1 MAVTSLLGASIK
13 RVDDPRLITGKA
25 TYTEDIT
32 LPRMV
37 YAAFLRSSYPHARIK
52 SIRTDRAKALAGVL
66 GVFTGQDIKGVVA
79 PLPCAWQIPNS
90 ELKLPDYNALAI
102 DEVRYTGDAVAVAV
116 AKDPGTARDA
126 LELIDVDYE
135 PLGVVL
141 QQEEA
146 IKPGASL
153 VHSSLPNNQAFH
165 WKVSGGD
172 TQKAFSNAKVVVKA
186 RFTNQRLLPTALET
200 RGAVAQYNSAT
211 GELTLWVTSQN
222 PHVHRLLL
230 SGVLGVPEHK
240 LRVIAPEVGG
250 GFGSKLPIYPGE
262 AVVCF
267 LAMKLDRPVKWVEDR
282 TENYLATLH
291 ARDHVQYVELAA
303 NRDGTIL
310 GIKAN
315 VYANMGAYIS
325 TAAPGV
331 PTILFGLILCGCY
344 KIPNVQIDVYGVFT
358 NTNPVDLYRGAGRPE
373 ALFIIERMVDILA
386 QELSLDP
393 SEVRRK
399 NFIPKTSFPYTAA
412 TGLIYDS
419 GDYVGTLDKA
429 LQIVDYK
436 KLREEQARLRKEG
449 RLLGIGLST
458 YVEICGLGPSKVV
471 RATGF
476 GLGLW
481 ESCTVRMDPTGKVTV
496 LTGSNPHG
504 QGEETTFSQIVSEE
518 LGVPLDD
525 IKIVYGDTG
534 RIPFGMGTYG
544 SRSTA
549 VGGSSIVLAAR
560 KITEKGKK
568 IAAHLLEAS
577 EEDISFEK
585 GSFHVKGTPGK
596 SKTIQDIALATY
608 LADNLPAG
616 MEPGL
621 EAVNFYEPE
630 NFVYPFGAHICIVEI
645 DRETGDV
652 KVLRYVAVDDCGR
665 IINPLIVDGQVHGGI
680 AQGVAQALYEEAVYD
695 EGGQLVTGTL
705 VDYGVPTSLEAPSI
719 ESDKTVTPAPNN
731 PIGVK
736 GVGETGT
743 IGSPPAVVNAVVDAL
758 AHLGVKHI
766 DMPLKRQKIWR
777 ILQDKARS

>member
-1 MAVTSLLGASIK
+1 MAVTSMFGASVK
-13 RVDDPRLITGKA
+13 RRDDPRLITGKA
-25 TYTEDIT
+25 AYTDDIT

-37 YAAFLRSSYPHARIK
+37 YAAFLRSPYPHARIK
-52 SIRTDRAKALAGVL
+52 SITTDRAKALTGVL

-79 PLPCAWQIPNS
+79 PIPCAWQIPNS
-90 ELKLPDYNALAI
+90 ELKLPDYNAMAI
-102 DEVRYTGDAVAVAV
+102 DEVRYTGDAIAVAV

-126 LELIDVDYE
+126 VDLIDVDYE
-135 PLGVVL
+135 PLGMVL
-141 QQEEA
+141 EQEEA
-146 IKPGASL
+146 VKPGASL
-153 VHSSLPNNQAFH
+153 VHNSVPNNQVFH

-172 TQKAFSNAKVVVKA
+172 TQKAFGDAKVVVKA
-186 RFTNQRLLPTALET
+186 RFTNQRLQPTALET

-230 SGVLGVPEHK
+230 SLVLGIPEHK

-267 LAMKLDRPVKWVEDR
+267 LAKRLGRPVKWVEDR
-282 TENYLATLH
+282 RENYLATVH
-291 ARDHVQYVELAA
+291 GRDHVQYVELAA

-315 VYANMGAYIS
+315 VYANMGAYVS
-325 TAAPGV
+325 TAGPGI
-331 PTILFGLILCGCY
+331 PTILFGLMLCGSY
-344 KIPNVQIDVYGVFT
+344 KIPNVQCDVYGVFT
-358 NTNPVDLYRGAGRPE
+358 NTTPTDTYRGAGRPE

-399 NFIPKTSFPYTAA
+399 NFISKTSFPYTTA
-412 TGLIYDS
+412 TGLVYDS
-419 GDYVGTLDKA
+419 GDYVAALDKA

-436 KLREEQARLRKEG
+436 KLREEQARLRKDG

-471 RATGF
+471 RSTGF

-481 ESCTVRMDPTGKVTV
+481 ESCTVRMHPTGKVTV
-496 LTGSNPHG
+496 FTGANPHG
-504 QGEETTFSQIVSEE
+504 QGEETTFTQIVSEE

-525 IKIVYGDTG
+525 IDIIYGDTG
-534 RIPFGMGTYG
+534 MIPFGMGTYG
-544 SRSTA
+544 SRTTA
-549 VGGSSIVLAAR
+549 VAGSSIALAAR
-560 KITEKGKK
+560 KISEKSKK

-577 EEDISFEK
+577 EEDLAFEK
-585 GSFHVKGTPGK
+585 GSFQVKGAPGK
-596 SKTIQDIALATY
+596 SKTIQEIAFATY
-608 LADNLPAG
+608 TADNLPTG

-621 EAVNFYEPE
+621 EAVNFYDPE
-630 NFVYPFGAHICIVEI
+630 NFVFPFGAHICVVEI
-645 DRETGDV
+645 DRETGEV

-680 AQGVAQALYEEAVYD
+680 AQGLAQALYEEAVYD
-695 EGGQLVTGTL
+695 EGGQLLTGTL
-705 VDYGVPTSLEAPSI
+705 VDYGVPTSLELPSI
-719 ESDKTVTPAPNN
+719 DTDKTVTRAPMN
-731 PIGVK
+731 PIGAK

-743 IGSPPAVVNAVVDAL
+743 IGSPPAAVNAVVDAL
-758 AHLGVKHI
+758 SHLGVKHI

-777 ILQDKARS
+777 ILQEKTR